1 MGKNLLFL
9 KKKKQKDFYLDA
21 PGWLARRAAMTSSLP
36 EIARTAAFRLTL
48 GFVVAFAAS
57 TLLLFLFIY
66 WQTAVAETRRIDRFL
81 LHDAAAAAAVPPA
94 QLELMLGPRLSH
106 DFHRLTFAALFDAAG
121 HPLAGNLAWIP
132 ADLPRD
138 GRPHRTRIHI
148 DNGSG
153 GQEEAVRAVVRKLA
167 TGETFVIARS
177 VGDLQQ
183 LRRTVLRALGLSIL
197 PATLLALAAGIFL
210 SLRALRR
217 VKDVHETMARILS
230 GDLHERLPIR
240 GTGDDFDRLSS
251 GVNRMLDEIGRL
263 LDQLKGIGN
272 DIAHDLR
279 TPLTRVRARLE
290 RARDAH
296 STPDA
301 TASGAGCEALQDA
314 IDRAVVGLDQ
324 TLGIIT
330 ALLRIGEIEAR
341 RRRSGFAEVDLAGIV
356 REIAELYAPIAEEQ
370 GIRLE
375 LALTAVAPVFAD
387 RDLLLEAI
395 ANLAGNAIKFTP
407 AGGTVRLTLLADPR
421 GPVVRVSD
429 TGPGIAPAERGEVLK
444 RFYRSDKS
452 RHIEGSGL
460 GLSLVAAIVELH
472 GFTLTIGD
480 AHPGAVFELLCQP
493 PAPP

>member
-1 MGKNLLFL
+1 MSPPA
-9 KKKKQKDFYLDA
+9 A
-21 PGWLARRAAMTSSLP
+21 PSPPHPPQPDGGRQSLLP
-36 EIARTAAFRLTL
+36 EIARTAAFRLAL
-48 GFVVAFAAS
+48 GFVAAFAAS
-57 TLLLFLFIY
+57 TLFLFLFIY
-66 WQTAVAETRRIDRFL
+66 WQTAVAETRRIDRYL
-81 LHDAAAAAAVPPA
+81 LRDALAAAAAPPA
-94 QLELMLGPRLSH
+94 QLERMLGPRLSH
-106 DFHRLTFAALFDAAG
+106 DLHRLTFAALFDTSG
-121 HPLAGNLAWIP
+121 RPLAGNLATMP
-132 ADLPRD
+132 AGLPRD
-138 GRPHRTRIHI
+138 GRPHPARIRI
-148 DNGSG
+148 DNGDG
-153 GQEEAVRAVVRKLA
+153 GQDEVVRAVARKLA
-167 TGETFVIARS
+167 SGETFVIARS

-183 LRRTVLRALGLSIL
+183 LRRTVLRALGLSVI

-240 GTGDDFDRLSS
+240 GTGDDFDRLSG

-290 RARDAH
+290 RARDAY
-296 STPDA
+296 SAPGGATADA
-301 TASGAGCEALQDA
+301 TRGEALQEA
-314 IDRAVVGLDQ
+314 IDRAVLGLDQ

-341 RRRSGFAEVDLAGIV
+341 RRRSGFAAVDLAGIV
-356 REIAELYAPIAEEQ
+356 REIEELYAPIAEEE
-370 GIRLE
+370 GIRFE
-375 LALTAVAPVFAD
+375 LAIAAVAPVFAD

-395 ANLAGNAIKFTP
+395 ANLVGNAIKFTQ
-407 AGGTVRLTLLADPR
+407 AAGTVRLALLA
-421 GPVVRVSD
+421 GPEGPLIRVSD
-429 TGPGIAPAERGEVLK
+429 TGPGIAPAERGEVFK

-452 RHIEGSGL
+452 RHVEGSGL

-472 GFTLTIGD
+472 GFGLTIGD
-480 AHPGAVFELLCQP
+480 ADPGAVFELLCQA

>member
-1 MGKNLLFL
+1 MPSN
-9 KKKKQKDFYLDA
+9 A
-21 PGWLARRAAMTSSLP
+21 PVTPAPPRPPKTGGGRSSLLP
-36 EIARTAAFRLTL
+36 EIARTAAFRLAL
-48 GFVVAFAAS
+48 GFVAAFAAS

-81 LHDAAAAAAVPPA
+81 LHDSLEAAATPPA
-94 QLELMLGPRLSH
+94 QLKLMLGPRLSR
-106 DFHRLTFAALFDAAG
+106 DLHRLTFVALFDAGG
-121 HPLAGNLAWIP
+121 HPLAGNLASIP
-132 ADLPRD
+132 ANLPRD
-138 GRPHRTRIHI
+138 GRPHRTQFRI
-148 DNGSG
+148 DYGNG
-153 GQEEAVRAVVRKLA
+153 GQNEAVRAVARTLD

-177 VGDLQQ
+177 VSDLLQ
-183 LRRTVLRALGLSIL
+183 LRRTVQRALALSII

-240 GTGDDFDRLSS
+240 GTGDDFDRLSN

-263 LDQLKGIGN
+263 LAQLKGIGD

-279 TPLTRVRARLE
+279 TPLTRVRVRLE
-290 RARDAH
+290 RARDAY
-296 STPDA
+296 SAPGPA
-301 TASGAGCEALQDA
+301 IAGTNRGEALQEA
-314 IDRAVVGLDQ
+314 IDRAILGLDQ
-324 TLGIIT
+324 TLAIIT

-341 RRRSGFAEVDLAGIV
+341 RRRSGFTAVDLAGIA
-356 REIAELYAPIAEEQ
+356 REIEELYAPIAEEQ
-370 GIRLE
+370 EIRFELTLE
-375 LALTAVAPVFAD
+375 PVAPVFAD

-395 ANLAGNAIKFTP
+395 ANLVGNAIKFTP
-407 AGGTVRLTLLADPR
+407 AGGAVRVALLAGPEGPR
-421 GPVVRVSD
+421 VRVSD
-429 TGPGIAPAERGEVLK
+429 TGPGIAPAERSEVLK

-480 AHPGAVFELLCQP
+480 ADPGSVFELLCQP
-493 PAPP
+493 QTPP

>member
-1 MGKNLLFL
+1 MK
-9 KKKKQKDFYLDA
+9 
-21 PGWLARRAAMTSSLP
+21 SSLP
-36 EIARTAAFRLTL
+36 EIARTAAFRLAL
-48 GFVVAFAAS
+48 GFVAAFAAS
-57 TLLLFLFIY
+57 TFLLFLFIY
-66 WQTAVAETRRIDRFL
+66 WQTAVAETRRIDRFIL
-81 LHDAAAAAAVPPA
+81 RDSLAATAVTPA

-106 DFHRLTFAALFDAAG
+106 DLHRLTFAALFDAGG
-121 HPLAGNLAWIP
+121 HPLAGNLAGMP

-138 GRPHRTRIHI
+138 GRPHTTRLRI
-148 DNGSG
+148 DNGNG
-153 GQEEAVRAVVRKLA
+153 GQEETVRAVARRLA
-167 TGETFVIARS
+167 TGETFLIARS
-177 VGDLQQ
+177 VGDLDQ
-183 LRRTVLRALGLSIL
+183 LRRTVLRALGLSII

-240 GTGDDFDRLSS
+240 GTGDDFDRLSG

-279 TPLTRVRARLE
+279 TPLTRVRVRLERVRDADATAEQGAGQANAGRLARLE
-290 RARDAH
+290 
-296 STPDA
+296 
-301 TASGAGCEALQDA
+301 EA
-314 IDRAVVGLDQ
+314 IDRAILGLDQ

-341 RRRSGFAEVDLAGIV
+341 RRRSGFAEVDLAGIA
-356 REIAELYAPIAEEQ
+356 REIEELYAPIAEEQ
-370 GIRLE
+370 EIRFE
-375 LALTAVAPVFAD
+375 LSIAALAPVFAD

-395 ANLAGNAIKFTP
+395 ANLVGNAIKFTP
-407 AGGTVRLTLLADPR
+407 AGGTVRLALLEGPR
-421 GPVVRVSD
+421 GPLVRVSD

-472 GFTLTIGD
+472 GFGLAIGD
-480 AHPGAVFELLCQP
+480 ANPGAVLELLCQP
-493 PAPP
+493 PTPP